1 MSDSRTDLDRFYNI
15 LSQLEK
21 SGQQGLRLASYNGSS
36 SLPSRGVYF
45 FREPDEYRLSNPSS
59 LRIVRVGTH
68 AVSTNS
74 KSTLWGRLKAHLGTR
89 SGGGNHRGSIFR
101 LHVGAALLARDG
113 ESIPTWGV
121 GSSAPQNLRE
131 SVTNQAA
138 EITYEQKVSKLI
150 GAMTVLW
157 VDVPDEP
164 GPSSLR
170 AFIERNSIALLS
182 NRFVPFES
190 ASAGWLGS
198 HSPRKEIRQSRLWNL
213 NHVDLTYDPRF
224 LDDLE
229 AAVERTVRQ
238 ADKQPT
244 NSGLLLNKK
253 NQTHKNL
260 QHLLD
265 EIVSPFNTDERLVVS
280 DAYEDG
286 GTSPLFLRLLRA
298 ASNQCV
304 EGEATLS
311 RYAIWA
317 NTVRDS
323 ISTALRLIENG
334 QKDDGYR
341 LLNAAHNSLS
351 AFSEIQKH
359 FDPLVKL

>member
-1 MSDSRTDLDRFYNI
+1 MTDSRNDLDRFYTI

-36 SLPSRGVYF
+36 PLPARGVYF
-45 FREPDEYRLSNPSS
+45 FREPGEYRLSKPSS

-68 AVSTNS
+68 AVSANS
-74 KSTLWGRLKAHLGTR
+74 KSTLWGRLKTHLGTR

-101 LHVGAALLARDG
+101 LHVGEGLLARDG
-113 ESIPTWGV
+113 VSVRTWGK
-121 GSSAPQNLRE
+121 GSSAPPDLRASVAAQEAE
-131 SVTNQAA
+131 SA
-138 EITYEQKVSKLI
+138 YERKVSEYI

-170 AFIERNSIALLS
+170 AFIKRNAIALLS
-182 NRFVPFES
+182 NRFVSIEP
-190 ASAGWLGS
+190 ASAGWLGN
-198 HSPRKEIRQSRLWNL
+198 HSPRDKIRKSSLWNL
-213 NHVDLTYDPRF
+213 NHVGQQHDPRF
-224 LDDLE
+224 LDELE
-229 AAVERTVRQ
+229 AAIERTVRQ

-244 NSGLLLNKK
+244 DHELELKK
-253 NQTHKNL
+253 QGHNHRYL
-260 QHLLD
+260 QEKLD
-265 EIVSPFNTDERLVVS
+265 EIVSPFDTDERLVVS
-280 DAYEDG
+280 DAYGDG
-286 GTSPLFLRLLRA
+286 GTSPLFLRLLRT

-304 EGEATLS
+304 EGNATVS

-334 QKDDGYR
+334 QKEDGYR
-341 LLNAAHNSLS
+341 LLRAAHNSLS

-359 FDPLVKL
+359 FDPLVTL